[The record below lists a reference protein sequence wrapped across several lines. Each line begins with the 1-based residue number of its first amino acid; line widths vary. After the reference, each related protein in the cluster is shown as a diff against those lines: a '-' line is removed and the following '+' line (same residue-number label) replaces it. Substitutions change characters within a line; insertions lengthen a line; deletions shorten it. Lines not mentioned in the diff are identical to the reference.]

1 MKIVQKITSLWMR
14 NDFITKP
21 EKLFIIMQF
30 YHFKD
35 TDSRILL
42 Y

>member
-1 MKIVQKITSLWMR
+1 MR
-14 NDFITKP
+14 NDFITKS

-42 Y
+42 YWVMFNYDRVL